1 MFDSKFDRRIAVPV
15 ETLSRPALPSRDLG
29 IEPVSQLETLRDLS
43 VAVAGCLSVAVIGS
57 LLAAI
62 L

>member
-1 MFDSKFDRRIAVPV
+1 MFDSKFDRRVALQAQ
-15 ETLSRPALPSRDLG
+15 TLSRPAPSARELG
-29 IEPVSQLETLRDLS
+29 IEPVSQLETFRDLS
-43 VAVAGCLSVAVIGS
+43 VAVAGCLCVAVAGS